1 MKGVKFLSC
10 LARSFGCFQLVSV
23 QNLSPRLLFL
33 WCSVFWSADVLS
45 GSACQTIDCDCLT
58 LTIVEQRDSCS
69 QRQVMLVQAC
79 QSSGA
84 VQGFCQQAGLR
95 AFPVALSLP
104 AQARQALIATALTID
119 ELRAQSRVLHWSV
132 NEDHSASKALQ
143 NNDNF
148 RGALALRKR
157 ENVSRKKLQALQY
170 RLAEL
175 LMVSDGAADAKQ
187 LFQSLYPLHETAAID
202 SYRSGAEL
210 WQLPVEAELADKK
223 RKLQLILAQRLLRNA
238 GDSMELAADAA
249 FQAGDYEEALQAWR
263 LAARYTR
270 ELVGWKQAAGAKDS
284 HVRFYEARAAARL
297 QRASLLAAM
306 EPSAYL
312 NE

>member
-10 LARSFGCFQLVSV
+10 LARSFGSFQFISAQKQL
-23 QNLSPRLLFL
+23 PRLLL
-33 WCSVFWSADVLS
+33 LCCSVFWSAVALS
-45 GSACQTIDCDCLT
+45 GDACLAIDCDCLN
-58 LTIVEQRDSCS
+58 LPVVEQRDSCS
-69 QRQVMLVQAC
+69 QRQVMLVNAC

-84 VQGFCQQAGLR
+84 VQGFCQQAGLL
-95 AFPVALSLP
+95 AYPVALSLP
-104 AQARQALIATALTID
+104 VQARQALITTALTMD

-143 NNDNF
+143 NNNNY

-175 LMVSDGAADAKQ
+175 LVVSDGAADARQ
-187 LFQSLYPLHETAAID
+187 LFQNLYPLHETAALD

-210 WQLPVEAELADKK
+210 WQLPAEAELADKK

-238 GDSMELAADAA
+238 GDTMELAADAA

-263 LAARYTR
+263 LAARYTQ

-306 EPSAYL
+306 EPSTIP
-312 NE
+312 